1 LLGGSDKTFISVCLS
16 KLFSPLCVSASLC
29 EQEAEELE
37 TRCSEASDRLQPPL
51 DASLEQLQGAA
62 SNLNCPYL
70 M

>member
-1 LLGGSDKTFISVCLS
+1 MFVQTF
-16 KLFSPLCVSASLC
+16 FTTLCVSAS

-37 TRCSEASDRLQPPL
+37 ARCSEASERLQAPL
-51 DASLEQLQGAA
+51 DASLEQLQSAA